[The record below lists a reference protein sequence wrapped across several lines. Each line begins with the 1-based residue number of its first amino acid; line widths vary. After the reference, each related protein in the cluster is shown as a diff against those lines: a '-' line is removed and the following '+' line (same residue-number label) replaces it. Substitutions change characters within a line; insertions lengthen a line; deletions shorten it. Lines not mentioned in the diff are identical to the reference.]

1 MANTETL
8 KRRSAAR
15 RLGLAL
21 TCVGAPA
28 CFYNPQVGQV
38 ATDSAASET
47 GTTATATSSTTD
59 TSTGDTDETSPTTPT
74 TTTTTTTSD
83 TIDPPPGFPEA
94 TTLQLSF
101 SAIKRF
107 DFSWSAAAGA
117 THYRL
122 QERLPGSDDYVQ
134 LGEDIADESISL
146 EMPLHLRIG
155 ASYVL
160 QACNAEGCTDSEP
173 VDVVDSMVE
182 AVGYFKASNT
192 DEGDSF
198 GLSVALSAAGDT
210 LAVGAYREASAATGV
225 NGDEADDTLAI
236 AGAVYVFARVDGSWS
251 QQAYIKASS
260 PGSGDHFGEVVALSA
275 DGRTLA
281 VGARNEDSGAA
292 GINGNEAD
300 NTAISAGAVYVF
312 FRTGET
318 WSQQAYVK
326 ASNAG
331 EQDMFGTTVALS
343 GDGDVLAVGAPN
355 ESSGATGI
363 DGIQLDE
370 TAADAGAV
378 YVFTRSNGTWSHQAY
393 IKASNTGSGYNFGSA
408 LALAADG
415 KTLAIASEKESSAAK
430 GINGNQA
437 NTSAPNAGAV
447 YVFVYANATWSQ
459 QAYVKASNTE
469 QYDYFGQSVA
479 LSADGHTLAV
489 GSLQENSCAAGI
501 GGDQADGS
509 CPAAGAVYVFTR
521 TEGVWFQQAY
531 VKASNPGM
539 SDLFGYRVALTA
551 DGNMLAISASQ
562 EASKAT
568 GIDGDQADNSVF
580 VAGAAYVF
588 VRTDDV
594 WSQRAYVKATNPA
607 PYDYYGYGLALSA
620 DGSTLAVGANG
631 EDGSAVGIGGD
642 ATDKTADGAGAV
654 YLY

>member
-21 TCVGAPA
+21 TCAGAPA
-28 CFYNPQVGQV
+28 CFYNPQVGQIT
-38 ATDSAASET
+38 TDSTASET
-47 GTTATATSSTTD
+47 GTTATSTSSTSD
-59 TSTGDTDETSPTTPT
+59 TSAGDTHET
-74 TTTTTTTSD
+74 TTTAPTTSTSD
-83 TIDPPPGFPEA
+83 TIEPPPGFPEA

-107 DFSWSAAAGA
+107 EFSWSAAAGA

-122 QERLPGSDDYVQ
+122 RERLPDADDYVQ
-134 LGEDIADESISL
+134 LGEDIPDESISL

-155 ASYVL
+155 ASYIL

-192 DEGDSF
+192 DEGDAF
-198 GLSVALSAAGDT
+198 GLSVALSADGAT

-225 NGDEADDTLAI
+225 NGDEADDSLAG

-251 QQAYIKASS
+251 QQAYIKASN
-260 PGSGDHFGEVVALSA
+260 PDLLDYFGAAVALSA

-300 NTAISAGAVYVF
+300 NATKQAGAAYVF
-312 FRTGET
+312 LRTGET

-331 EQDMFGTTVALS
+331 EGDVFGTAVALS

-370 TAADAGAV
+370 TAVGAGAV
-378 YVFTRSNGTWSHQAY
+378 YTFTRSNGTWSQQSY
-393 IKASNTGSGYNFGSA
+393 IKASNTSPDYNFGSA

-415 KTLAIASEKESSAAK
+415 KTLAVASESESSAAK

-437 NTSAPNAGAV
+437 NTSASNAGAV

-469 QYDYFGQSVA
+469 EYDHYGYSVA

-489 GSLQENSCAAGI
+489 GSLQENSCATGI
-501 GGDQADGS
+501 GGDQADDS
-509 CPAAGAVYVFTR
+509 CSAAGAVYVYTR
-521 TEGVWFQQAY
+521 TEGIWFQQAY
-531 VKASNPGM
+531 VKASNTGE

-551 DGNMLAISASQ
+551 DGNTLAVSATQ
-562 EASKAT
+562 EASMAT
-568 GIDGDQADNSVF
+568 GIAGDQADDSVF

-594 WSQRAYVKATNPA
+594 WSQRAYVKATNPG
-607 PYDYYGYGLALSA
+607 PYDYFGYGLALSA
-620 DGSTLAVGANG
+620 DGNTLAVGAMG
-631 EDGSAVGIGGD
+631 EDSSTVGIGGD
-642 ATDKTADGAGAV
+642 AADKAADGAGAV